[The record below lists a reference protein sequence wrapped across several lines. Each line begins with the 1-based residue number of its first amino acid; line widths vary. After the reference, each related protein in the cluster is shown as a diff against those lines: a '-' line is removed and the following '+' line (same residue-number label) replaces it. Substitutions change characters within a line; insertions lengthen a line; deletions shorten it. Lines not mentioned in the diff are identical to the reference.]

1 MLRSKEVCQTD
12 AACEGIRFYF
22 GGIQI
27 NFPAFFLVVVVGCG
41 GGVGGWGVRF
51 TIEVKH
57 FICIQIMN
65 LHIDKKHFH
74 IPPSPIIKLT

>member
-27 NFPAFFLVVVVGCG
+27 NFPAFFLLVVVGCG
-41 GGVGGWGVRF
+41 GGVGGWGG
-51 TIEVKH
+51 
-57 FICIQIMN
+57 
-65 LHIDKKHFH
+65 
-74 IPPSPIIKLT
+74 